1 MIEMMAQMGA
11 MMQMMQRTTTI
22 GDMPN
27 PPVDPPNFQMPRVS
41 RIRGALEGG
50 HEVHNTTEK
59 LVGKGRPSPAE
70 YDQVNL
76 GCNSE
81 SMNESPD
88 EVMIDYEDNALL
100 NGSE

>member
-1 MIEMMAQMGA
+1 MMAQIGA
-11 MMQMMQRTTTI
+11 MMQMMKRKTAI
-22 GDMPN
+22 GVMPN
-27 PPVDPPNFQMPRVS
+27 PPADPPNFQMPRVS

-59 LVGKGRPSPAE
+59 LVGKGHPYPAE

-81 SMNESPD
+81 SMNESPN
-88 EVMIDYEDNALL
+88 EAMIDSEDNALL